1 MNRMWITVKH
11 HLFVCV
17 CVCVC
22 VWRELLNVFLNRE
35 VTEFWMSVKSLLGC
49 VEDGWKDKAEFK
61 ETSQQP
67 LFFFFLVEIFEKLT
81 EWSVLKVQETMRI
94 NASA

>member
-1 MNRMWITVKH
+1 
-11 HLFVCV
+11 
-17 CVCVC
+17 
-22 VWRELLNVFLNRE
+22 
-35 VTEFWMSVKSLLGC
+35 MSVKSLLGC

-81 EWSVLKVQETMRI
+81 E
-94 NASA
+94 